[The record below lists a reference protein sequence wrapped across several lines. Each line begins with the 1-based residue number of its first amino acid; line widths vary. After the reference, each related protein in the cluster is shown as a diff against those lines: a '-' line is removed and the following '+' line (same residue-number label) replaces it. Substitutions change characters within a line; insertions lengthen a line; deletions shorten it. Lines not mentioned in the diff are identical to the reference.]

1 MIKIKDLP
9 KEERPREKALS
20 LGIEHLSNAEILAII
35 ISTGNKEKSA
45 LDLGYELLY
54 QFGSIEGLASAS
66 ILEIMEI
73 KGINKAKGIRLLASF
88 ELLRRYEKI
97 IRKEKRYI
105 KSIND
110 VLNLIIRRLIALKHE
125 EMLLICLSSKDELI
139 RVESLYK
146 GTKDRINLSASEI
159 ISHVLK
165 VGATKVYIAHNH
177 PSDNIKPSKA
187 DIETFQTLSLFL
199 GTCSI
204 DLVDSLIIG
213 TNESYSCAE
222 NKCYPN
228 SWISKATLN

>member
-20 LGIEHLSNAEILAII
+20 IGIEKLSNAEILAII
-35 ISTGNKEKSA
+35 ISSGNKEKSA

-54 QFGSIEGLASAS
+54 RFGSIEGLASSS
-66 ILEIMEI
+66 IHEIMSV
-73 KGINKAKGIRLLASF
+73 KGIDKAKGIRLIASF

-105 KSIND
+105 KSVND
-110 VLNLIIRRLIALKHE
+110 VLNLIVKRLIALNHE
-125 EMLLICLSSKDELI
+125 EMYLICLSNKDELI

-146 GTKDRINLSASEI
+146 GTKDKMNLSASEI
-159 ISHVLK
+159 IQHVIK
-165 VGATKVYIAHNH
+165 TGATKVYIAHNH
-177 PSDNIKPSKA
+177 PSDNINPSSA
-187 DIETFQTLSLFL
+187 DLETFQTLSLFL

-213 TNESYSCAE
+213 TNESYSCAQ
-222 NKCYPN
+222 NKRFPN
-228 SWISKATLN
+228 GWISEKAFN